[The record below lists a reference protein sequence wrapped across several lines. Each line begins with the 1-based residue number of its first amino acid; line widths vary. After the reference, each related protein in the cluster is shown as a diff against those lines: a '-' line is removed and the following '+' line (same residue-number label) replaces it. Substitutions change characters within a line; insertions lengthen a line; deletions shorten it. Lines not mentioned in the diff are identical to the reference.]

1 MERAKSFESILLS
14 QGYSIYSNSINTIMG
29 KTVLMAF
36 DDRKDIII
44 SEEKFGFIGE
54 KTLAGEKTFYKNEL
68 NHENANTLRKVFP
81 FTAPITVLQNS
92 STMGVGDRLGIAT
105 MGHIQAFNKYI
116 NVFPVFAQQSMRELD
131 LTGRSYL
138 DVLDNVSFAV
148 FKNGYKRGFGADG
161 DHLKT
166 AVEIESAL
174 SIGFSMITLDC
185 SKYIQTNID
194 RMSDD
199 EVNSVYI
206 SNPQIEAI
214 YLDSSFDIGQDT
226 FLSFEEMEF
235 KRTVLIFNDAI
246 DFIDSIYSKFF
257 RKGKYKAELEI
268 SIDETEMPTSP
279 IQHFFVANELHRRGI
294 EFSSLA
300 PHFCGEFEKGIDYIG
315 NLDQFEREFKFHAL
329 IANHFNYKISIH
341 SGSDKFSVY
350 PIISRLTNGKLHIK
364 TSGTS
369 WLEAMRIV
377 ATVNPMLYRSIHRY
391 ALSVFEDA
399 RKNYRV
405 STNLENIPD
414 IDSLS
419 DVSLNNLFS
428 NKDARQLI
436 HITYGY
442 ILNAKDSFGVYQF
455 KEKLF
460 KIWKENE
467 SLYADQL
474 EEHIC
479 RHMNQLWRG

>member
-1 MERAKSFESILLS
+1 MERAKRFASILLS
-14 QGYSIYSNSINTIMG
+14 QGYSVYPESINTIEG
-29 KTVLMAF
+29 KTVLMAL
-36 DDRKDIII
+36 DDGKDKII
-44 SEEKFGFIGE
+44 SEKIFGFIGE
-54 KTLAGEKTFYKNEL
+54 KTLAGDNTFYKSDL
-68 NHENANTLRKVFP
+68 NHENANVLRKIFP
-81 FTAPITVLQNS
+81 FTAPITILQNS

-105 MGHIQAFNKYI
+105 MGHIQAFNKYL

-131 LTGRSYL
+131 LTCRSYM

-148 FKNGYKRGFGADG
+148 FKYGYKRGFGADG

-166 AVEIESAL
+166 ADEIESAL

-185 SKYIQTNID
+185 SKYIRTDID

-199 EVNSVYI
+199 EVNSVYF
-206 SNPQIEAI
+206 SNPQTEAL
-214 YLDSSFDIGQDT
+214 YLGTSFNIGQDI
-226 FLSFEEMEF
+226 FLSIEEMEF
-235 KRTVLIFNDAI
+235 KRTVLIFNDAL
-246 DFIDSIYSKFF
+246 DFVASIYSKFF
-257 RKGKYKAELEI
+257 SEGKYKAELEI
-268 SIDETEMPTSP
+268 SIDETEIPTSP
-279 IQHFFVANELHRRGI
+279 IQHYFVANELHRRGI
-294 EFSSLA
+294 KFSSLA
-300 PHFCGEFEKGIDYIG
+300 PHFCGEFEKGIDYVG
-315 NLDQFEREFKFHAL
+315 NLEQFEKEFKFHAL

-350 PIISRLTNGKLHIK
+350 PIISRHTNGKLHIK

-377 ATVNPMLYRSIHRY
+377 ATVSPMLYRNIHKY
-391 ALSVFEDA
+391 ALSVFEEA

-419 DVSLNNLFS
+419 DKGLTDLFS

-436 HITYGY
+436 HIAYGF
-442 ILNAKDSFGVYQF
+442 ILNAKDPFGVFLF

-467 SLYADQL
+467 FLYADQL

-479 RHMNQLWRG
+479 KHLNLLWRG